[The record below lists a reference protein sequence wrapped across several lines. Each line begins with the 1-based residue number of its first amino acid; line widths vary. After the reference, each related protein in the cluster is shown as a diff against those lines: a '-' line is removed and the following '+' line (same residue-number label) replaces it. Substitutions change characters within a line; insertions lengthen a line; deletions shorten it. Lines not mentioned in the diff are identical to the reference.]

1 MMCAIRLLVDDDFD
15 EYTRITLDSYPA
27 MFTDVTEERRQA
39 WIERMKTTQDEDDS
53 INYYGCY
60 RGGKM
65 VGAMRLHDFK
75 MTLYASSILVGGVG
89 NVCVDLLRRKERVS
103 KEMMEFFHSH
113 YRGRGGKLVAL
124 YPFRPDYYV
133 KMGYGYGRKM
143 NQYRFRP
150 EDLPRGPRENI
161 SYLGE
166 PDKEAV
172 KGCYNRY
179 ARRTH
184 GMIEKGDRFFG
195 RFFSRY
201 KVVGYKEDGEIRGFM
216 AFTYRKLMEDHELLQ
231 NIEVHTMVYETPEAL
246 RGLMGFLAVQ
256 LDQVER
262 IVLNTQ
268 DDEWH
273 YILKDPRN
281 GVPHMFYT
289 SQETNVQGVG
299 IMYRVIDSRGIWDEL
314 ADHSFNGV
322 SLRMKLTV
330 RDSFLPENDGS
341 VVVHFKDGKPK
352 VVDVGGYD
360 VEIKLDV
367 AWFSSLIMGV
377 VGFRKLWMMGLAEVS
392 EEGYVDELDTLFWA
406 QRRPVTIEEF

>member
-1 MMCAIRLLVDDDFD
+1 MSEVRRIRND
-15 EYTRITLDSYPA
+15 EFEEYARITLDSYPA
-27 MFTDVTEERRQA
+27 MFTDVTEERRRG
-39 WIERMKTTQDEDDS
+39 WIERMKATQDEDDS

-60 RGGKM
+60 RGGEM

-75 MTLYASSILVGGVG
+75 MTLYESPILVGGVG
-89 NVCVDLLRRKERVS
+89 NVCVDLLRRKEHVS
-103 KEMMEFFHSH
+103 KEMMEFFHRH
-113 YRGRGGKLVAL
+113 YRGRGAKLVAL

-150 EDLPRGPRENI
+150 EDLPRGSRENV

-166 PDKEAV
+166 QDKEAV

-201 KVVGYKEDGEIRGFM
+201 KVVGYKVDGEVRGFM
-216 AFTYRKLMEDHELLQ
+216 AFTYRKLMEDHILLQ
-231 NIEVHTMVYETPEAL
+231 NIEVHTFVYETPEAL
-246 RGLMGFLAVQ
+246 SGLMSFLGAQ
-256 LDQVER
+256 LDQVDR
-262 IVLNTQ
+262 VVLNTQ
-268 DDEWH
+268 DDDWH
-273 YILKDPRN
+273 FILKDPRN
-281 GVPHMFYT
+281 GVPHIFYT

-299 IMYRVIDSRGIWDEL
+299 IMYRVIDVRGIWEEL

-322 SLRMKLTV
+322 SLKVKFTV
-330 RDSFLPENDGS
+330 RDSFLPENDGA
-341 VVVHFKDGKPK
+341 VVVHFTDGKPV
-352 VVDVGGYD
+352 VVDDGGYD
-360 VEIKLDV
+360 VEATLDV

-377 VGFRKLWMMGLAEVS
+377 VDFRKLWAYGRVTLSDVS
-392 EEGYVDELDTLFWA
+392 YVELLNRLFHA
-406 QRRPVTIEEF
+406 DRKPETIEEF